1 MPHFKQLAEGEQPA
15 NLEKFILIE
24 VIREPAIGY
33 QQSDRKRLGS
43 GLPTVR
49 RFHGLHAGKR
59 ARTRSG
65 IGQGCVLAN
74 HLPEQ
79 WHRPNGDVIPMRL
92 GSVHDPL
99 LGTELEPDRDER
111 PREGRG
117 VPNRAERPHEVAICS
132 NNLNSL
138 MPFDFS
144 RGSTEAS
151 HAIPLLLQPH

>member
-79 WHRPNGDVIPMRL
+79 WHRPNGDVIPVRL

-99 LGTELEPDRDER
+99 LGTELDQI
-111 PREGRG
+111 GTRG
-117 VPNRAERPHEVAICS
+117 QEKAEVYP
-132 NNLNSL
+132 
-138 MPFDFS
+138 
-144 RGSTEAS
+144 TEQNALTKWRF
-151 HAIPLLLQPH
+151 AQII